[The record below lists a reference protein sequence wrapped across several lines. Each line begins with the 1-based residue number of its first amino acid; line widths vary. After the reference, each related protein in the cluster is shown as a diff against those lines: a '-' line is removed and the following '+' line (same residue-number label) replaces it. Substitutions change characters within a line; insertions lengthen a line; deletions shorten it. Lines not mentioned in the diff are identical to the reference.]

1 MNATTAL
8 ATAFLEGRVLTI
20 KTAFRDF
27 GITNLPRE
35 CGRLIERKF
44 GVRLTRVKKK
54 GTTRYGV
61 FCSWNEYRLPATDY
75 NAEGRKKMIEYVAK
89 QNKRSGKSQ
98 ATDSPSKKQ
107 LSLL

>member
-8 ATAFLEGRVLTI
+8 AQAFLEGKVLSI

-44 GVRLTRVKKK
+44 GVQLSRVRKDGKTRF
-54 GTTRYGV
+54 GV
-61 FCSWNEYRLPATDY
+61 YCSWFEYRLPTTDY
-75 NAEGRKKMIEYVAK
+75 NAEGRTRMIEYVEKNTPK
-89 QNKRSGKSQ
+89 QEQKAGLQTNK
-98 ATDSPSKKQ
+98 
-107 LSLL
+107 LF